1 MEREKT
7 RLRFDRH
14 GGFFIEVAVSPA
26 EGVTMSWGEQ
36 IPLAKVGVDTVIRT
50 HVFA

>member
-26 EGVTMSWGEQ
+26 EGVTMSWGSKSLWQ
-36 IPLAKVGVDTVIRT
+36 KLAWTP
-50 HVFA
+50 